1 MVTNILTRN
10 YHEFLHFLILSQYI
24 IQSMI
29 KKCRYKDTK
38 LYIYYRHKNN
48 NKCLVF
54 SNVKSFKSVFSEL
67 YCYDS
72 LLKKLEIN
80 EFSNMINRNYKDNE
94 VYIIDGLWMRYII
107 KFND

>member
-1 MVTNILTRN
+1 MLKQKFKNI
-10 YHEFLHFLILSQYI
+10 F
-24 IQSMI
+24 I

-48 NKCLVF
+48 SKCLVF

-72 LLKKLEIN
+72 LLKKLEIS

>member
-1 MVTNILTRN
+1 M
-10 YHEFLHFLILSQYI
+10 
-24 IQSMI
+24 
-29 KKCRYKDTK
+29 
-38 LYIYYRHKNN
+38 
-48 NKCLVF
+48 
-54 SNVKSFKSVFSEL
+54 KSFKSVFSEL
-67 YCYDS
+67 YYYDS

>member
-1 MVTNILTRN
+1 MLKQKFENI
-10 YHEFLHFLILSQYI
+10 F
-24 IQSMI
+24 I
-29 KKCRYKDTK
+29 KKCTYKDTK

-107 KFND
+107 